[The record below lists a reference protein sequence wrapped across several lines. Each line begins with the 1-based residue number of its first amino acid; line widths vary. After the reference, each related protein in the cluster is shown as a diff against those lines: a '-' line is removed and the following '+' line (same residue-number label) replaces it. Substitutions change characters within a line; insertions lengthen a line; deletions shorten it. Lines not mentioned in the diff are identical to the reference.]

1 MATRSRGFKKERKK
15 FFYKEDIFLSRMAS
29 ILKLPQHKLKEFFYQ
44 PTAEVIRIN
53 KLVKEYASVLNF
65 FEMKGISLEKIPWA
79 EDTYLVKNKLG
90 IDLKIT
96 SEFSKGLFTIQN
108 LAEIIPVVVL
118 NPNSK
123 EKVLDMYPGESTIH
137 IANLMNN
144 DGEILALSEN
154 PEEVFKKL
162 QKYNVKNTEVES
174 VKGEDVHKRY
184 IDTFDKILLNAPSSR
199 EGSMYFTKKR
209 PLKNWSIKKTQ
220 ALARLQKKLIIAAF
234 KCLKS
239 GGSMVYF
246 TSTISPNEN
255 ESVVSYLLEQEP
267 EASLEKI
274 DVLQNQD
281 FLKQG
286 LRSWNE
292 EVYHSDISN
301 TLRTIRGKTMIG
313 AYIALIKKR

>member
-1 MATRSRGFKKERKK
+1 
-15 FFYKEDIFLSRMAS
+15 
-29 ILKLPQHKLKEFFYQ
+29 
-44 PTAEVIRIN
+44 
-53 KLVKEYASVLNF
+53 
-65 FEMKGISLEKIPWA
+65 
-79 EDTYLVKNKLG
+79 
-90 IDLKIT
+90 
-96 SEFSKGLFTIQN
+96 
-108 LAEIIPVVVL
+108 
-118 NPNSK
+118 
-123 EKVLDMYPGESTIH
+123 
-137 IANLMNN
+137 
-144 DGEILALSEN
+144 
-154 PEEVFKKL
+154 
-162 QKYNVKNTEVES
+162 
-174 VKGEDVHKRY
+174 
-184 IDTFDKILLNAPSSR
+184 
-199 EGSMYFTKKR
+199 MYFTKKR